1 MIRADV
7 VELPGNE
14 GTMIRRRFLQMAALS
29 GASALAPLEGVA
41 AAAANTTAK
50 TVVFQ
55 VKGFSCPT
63 CAVGLDTMF
72 SRAKGIVSSHS
83 TYPEGK
89 VSVRFDPETIGV
101 AQVRAVITDAGFTIA
116 GEQLS

>member
-1 MIRADV
+1 
-7 VELPGNE
+7 
-14 GTMIRRRFLQMAALS
+14 MIRRRFLQMAALS

-41 AAAANTTAK
+41 AAAANAAAK
-50 TVVFQ
+50 TAVFQ

-72 SRAKGIVSSHS
+72 SRIKGIVSSHS

-89 VSVRFDPETIGV
+89 VSVGFDPGAISEDR
-101 AQVRAVITDAGFTIA
+101 VRAVITGAGFTIVS
-116 GEQLS
+116 EQMA

>member
-1 MIRADV
+1 
-7 VELPGNE
+7 
-14 GTMIRRRFLQMAALS
+14 MIRRRFLQFAALS
-29 GASALAPLEGVA
+29 GVGTLAPLETIAERISPA
-41 AAAANTTAK
+41 AHAVAK

-72 SRAKGIVSSHS
+72 SRTKGIVSSHS

-89 VSVRFDPETIGV
+89 VTVRFDPGATDD

-116 GEQLS
+116 GEQIS